1 MNQNNYALNL
11 LVDGGAT
18 PEDSLFIL
26 NAVKNEINY
35 VEDNFGEQEMVNDLT
50 NYWQRNQSTDN
61 HYGFP
66 NWEQFQSLLNHLGID
81 LEHMQQ
87 QLNDNFKH
95 DDH

>member
-1 MNQNNYALNL
+1 MNDNQALNL

-18 PEDSLFIL
+18 PEDALFIL
-26 NAVKNEINY
+26 
-35 VEDNFGEQEMVNDLT
+35 EDLKQAIRYTEDHLGEQEMVKELT
-50 NYWQRNQSTDN
+50 SHWQSN
-61 HYGFP
+61 HEAEKEYGFP

-95 DDH
+95 DDY